1 LRGGGRAPRDRD
13 FVETPEG
20 FFFCLV
26 GELHPPDRYTA
37 YLKYTP
43 AARGRWAR
51 GDVVY
56 RRELPY
62 YHVRN
67 VTRTIEFLEREHPRY
82 VWVDSVRSLK
92 FSFVPR
98 DAVARYYVPETRL
111 TAILRAPADPL
122 EADVGALVERLARV
136 SGLSAESFGI
146 TGSILLGLHNPEFS
160 DIDLLVYGRDRAE
173 KLKAALSRP
182 LTSPLAELEPDR
194 RSRWRTEI
202 GQRFALSPEAV
213 ADLETRRWNY
223 VLFRNRYVSIHP
235 TRRDDE
241 IDEAYGAHWYRPLGP
256 ATIEATVAD
265 ATDSAFLPAVYR
277 LDDVRFDDGR
287 SASSLPLVSHEGL
300 FCDLAEVGDRIRAR
314 GMLEQIDGR
323 ALRLVIGTA
332 ALPDGGAL
340 WRIAR
345 RSR

>member
-1 LRGGGRAPRDRD
+1 
-13 FVETPEG
+13 VETPEG

-26 GELHPPDRYTA
+26 GDLHPPDRYTA

-43 AARGRWAR
+43 AAVGRWAR

-67 VTRTIEFLEREHPRY
+67 VARTIEFLERDHPKY
-82 VWVDSVRSLK
+82 VWVDPVRSLK

-111 TAILRAPADPL
+111 TDILRAPADPL
-122 EADVGALVERLARV
+122 EADVSALVEVLARA
-136 SGLSAESFGI
+136 SGLSLESFGI

-160 DIDLLVYGRDRAE
+160 DIDLLVYGRDSAE
-173 KLKAALSRP
+173 KLKVALTRP
-182 LTSPLAELEPDR
+182 LTSPLADLEPDR
-194 RSRWRTEI
+194 RSRWRTDIVE
-202 GQRFALSPEAV
+202 RFSLSSEAV

-241 IDEAYGAHWYRPLGP
+241 IREAYGSHWYRPLGP

-265 ATDSAFLPAVYR
+265 ATDSAFLPAVYG
-277 LDDVRFDDGR
+277 LTDVRFDDGR
-287 SASSLPLVSHEGL
+287 SVPSLQLVSHEGL
-300 FCDLAEVGDRIRAR
+300 FGDLAEVGDRLRAR
-314 GMLEQIDGR
+314 GMLELVDGR
-323 ALRLVIGTA
+323 VSRLVIGTA
-332 ALPDGGAL
+332 ALPDGGVV
-340 WRIAR
+340 WRVGR
-345 RSR
+345 TTR